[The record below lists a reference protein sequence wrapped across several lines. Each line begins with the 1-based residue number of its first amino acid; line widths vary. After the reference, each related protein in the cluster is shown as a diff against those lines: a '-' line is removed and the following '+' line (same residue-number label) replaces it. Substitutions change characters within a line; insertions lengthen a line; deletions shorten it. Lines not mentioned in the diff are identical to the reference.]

1 MDQVTPRDLRTR
13 GRRPSRTATAGVFR
27 ASDGSGTHVPRR
39 SAGRC
44 GMEVWLRRAEPSSE
58 LGYYERRA
66 GRRRT
71 SGWCTWQSLQREL
84 VCGSGAAACAAQT
97 TSPASQPVQ
106 PGPSPSSASARG
118 RAVDSGPGCPAGRAA
133 GVKRLTSSSPTG
145 HPPHPASTRSRASS
159 DLNAG
164 KAARRRRQRGRSGR
178 RQRSRGATR
187 CPTIRIKINAESE

>member
-1 MDQVTPRDLRTR
+1 MLRCTCIRQHDTR
-13 GRRPSRTATAGVFR
+13 C
-27 ASDGSGTHVPRR
+27 GSGRWAARGVESMVLPP
-39 SAGRC
+39 C
-44 GMEVWLRRAEPSSE
+44 E
-58 LGYYERRA
+58 LGYCGVAGGAAAHQRA
-66 GRRRT
+66 VHLE
-71 SGWCTWQSLQREL
+71 QSLQREL

-97 TSPASQPVQ
+97 TSPASQPDQ

-164 KAARRRRQRGRSGR
+164 KAARRRRQRRRSGR
-178 RQRSRGATR
+178 RQRSRGAR
-187 CPTIRIKINAESE
+187 RAVRSE